1 MTSCFGSYVLSAK
14 TEPILRLPDE
24 HDQYRILVE
33 PFLFWM
39 IRNVFSVTAPRIVIH
54 VVRQPVAGWILVDIL
69 DELEEVGIWFNQ

>member
-1 MTSCFGSYVLSAK
+1 
-14 TEPILRLPDE
+14 
-24 HDQYRILVE
+24 
-33 PFLFWM
+33 M